1 MTCLFLF
8 ASEVYIKLCS
18 WPSLQSPLQ
27 PNALKDTNL
36 SEVFCREMGKAMK
49 VLLKKM
55 KEFQN
60 LPRTLKRRY
69 G

>member
-1 MTCLFLF
+1 MH
-8 ASEVYIKLCS
+8 
-18 WPSLQSPLQ
+18 
-27 PNALKDTNL
+27 LKDTNV

-55 KEFQN
+55 KEYQN